1 MKKTFIF
8 LTLLSTFFIFGQSK
22 KKVPQKVPVTTKKE
36 TSYQSVQI
44 GNQEWMTKNLDV
56 TTFRNGDPIPEAKTD
71 FEWRKAGQQHKPAWC
86 YYRIGFSESKKYGPA
101 SKYGKL
107 YNYWA
112 VNDPRGLAPKGWS
125 IPNYN
130 DFKTL
135 SEYLAHDALVKS
147 GRENDEYPNLN
158 EDNIVFS
165 LPNAKSINGWYK
177 LDDYANMK
185 PQTNTNSSGFN
196 ALPGGS
202 LDSYYSSAEFSRIGL
217 QTCWWIS
224 GGSYDDYEYV
234 MLHYMFESNVNGA
247 MEMKRQALRSK
258 EETYSQGMYVRCIK
272 FKEDITLKANR
283 FYDNGVQK
291 YNAKDYNGAIQEF
304 TSYIN
309 ILPNKYVG
317 YLSRANMYSWVGD
330 WQKASQDYAT
340 AWATAVNNDEAE
352 SAAKDILINAGNA
365 FITIGD
371 KSSACKYF
379 SDAEY
384 YSVPGGQDNHDK
396 YCGQ

>member
-8 LTLLSTFFIFGQSK
+8 FTLLSTFLIVGQSK
-22 KKVPQKVPVTTKKE
+22 KKVPQKVAVTSKKVTT
-36 TSYQSVQI
+36 YQSVQI
-44 GNQEWMTKNLDV
+44 GDQEWMTKNLDV
-56 TTFRNGDPIPEAKTD
+56 ASFRNGDPIPEAKTD
-71 FEWRKAGQQHKPAWC
+71 LEWRKAGQQHKPAWC

-101 SKYGKL
+101 TKYGKL

-125 IPNYN
+125 IPKYN

-135 SEYLAHDALVKS
+135 SDYLTHDELVQL
-147 GRENDEYPNLN
+147 GRENNEWPQLN
-158 EDNIVFS
+158 EDNPI
-165 LPNAKSINGWYK
+165 PNAKSISGWYT
-177 LDDYANMK
+177 LDDYANIK
-185 PQTNTNSSGFN
+185 PQTNTNSTGFN

-202 LDSYYSSAEFSRIGL
+202 LHSYYSSAEFSDIGL
-217 QTCWWIS
+217 ETCWWIL

-234 MLHYMFESNVNGA
+234 KLRAYQEA
-247 MEMKRQALRSK
+247 MEIRRQALRSK
-258 EETYSQGMYVRCIK
+258 DETYSQGMYVRCIK
-272 FKEDITLKANR
+272 FKEDVTLKANE
-283 FYDNGVQK
+283 FYNKGIEK
-291 YNAKDYNGAIQEF
+291 YKAKDYNGAIQEF

-309 ILPNKYVG
+309 ILPNKYIG

-330 WQKASQDYAT
+330 WKKASQDYAT
-340 AWATAVNNDEAE
+340 AWSTAINNNEAD
-352 SAAKDILINAGNA
+352 SAAKDILINAGIA
-365 FITIGD
+365 FINIGD

-379 SDAEY
+379 ADAEY

>member
-1 MKKTFIF
+1 MIMKKTFIF
-8 LTLLSTFFIFGQSK
+8 LTLLSTFLTFGQTK
-22 KKVPQKVPVTTKKE
+22 KKVPQKVPVTTKKV
-36 TSYQSVQI
+36 TNYQSVQI
-44 GNQEWMTKNLDV
+44 GDQEWMTKNLDV
-56 TTFRNGDPIPEAKTD
+56 STFRNGDPIPEAKTD
-71 FEWRKAGQQHKPAWC
+71 LEWRKAGQQHKPAWC

-125 IPNYN
+125 IPKYN

-135 SEYLAHDALVKS
+135 SDYLTHDQLVQL
-147 GRENDEYPNLN
+147 GRENSEWPILN
-158 EDNIVFS
+158 EDNP
-165 LPNAKSINGWYK
+165 LPNAKSISGWYT
-177 LDDYANMK
+177 LDDYSNIK
-185 PQTNTNSSGFN
+185 PQTNTNSTGFN

-202 LDSYYSSAEFSRIGL
+202 LNSYYSSAEFSRIGL
-217 QTCWWIS
+217 ETSWWIS

-234 MLHYMFESNVNGA
+234 SLFAYQEA
-247 MEMKRQALRSK
+247 MQISRKALRSK

-272 FKEDITLKANR
+272 FKEDVTLKANE
-283 FYDNGVQK
+283 FYNKGIEK

-309 ILPNKYVG
+309 IFPNKYIG
-317 YLSRANMYSWVGD
+317 YLSRAHMYSWLGD

-340 AWATAVNNDEAE
+340 AWATAVNNNEAE

-365 FITIGD
+365 FINIGD

-396 YCGQ
+396 YCVQ